1 MWSLSC
7 IKGFNIKIWLSIDM
21 LICIKLL
28 LLLLLVCVIYNIYLI
43 LKYQILLIIDYVDLS
58 IWIE

>member
-21 LICIKLL
+21 LICIKL